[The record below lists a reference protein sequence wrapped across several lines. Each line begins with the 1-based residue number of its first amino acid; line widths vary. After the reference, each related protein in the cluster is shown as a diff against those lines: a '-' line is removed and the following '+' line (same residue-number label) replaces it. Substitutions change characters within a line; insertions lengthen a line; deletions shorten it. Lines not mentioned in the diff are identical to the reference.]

1 MRGCCLR
8 GGSGSCTMQGA
19 QAWGSCAARCRGAGS
34 CAAGRELCPIGA
46 TFGGSSRGSS
56 SYIVSSPVNAG
67 RQPALNRRDERGE
80 GTATFA
86 ASGRAC
92 RARGGERGEG
102 AATFAASGRG
112 EGVATGEHAALTH
125 YGAHISPPR
134 PPNTASRLQPSTIAT
149 RIPLL
154 FLINF
159 RRSLDDPDLPP
170 HRDIGLR
177 PVIPPRLRAWRK
189 VRWWGSAKVICR
201 RRGGARVFTGEVR
214 RNTLVSHF
222 DPTRNNDCQN

>member
-1 MRGCCLR
+1 MHDA
-8 GGSGSCTMQGA
+8 GGSGLGEL
-19 QAWGSCAARCRGAGS
+19 RGAMSWCGELRRRPGVVS
-34 CAAGRELCPIGA
+34 DRSDLRRLLQGLLQLHRLLARQRGAATGAEPARRAGR
-46 TFGGSSRGSS
+46 GGDDLR
-56 SYIVSSPVNAG
+56 
-67 RQPALNRRDERGE
+67 
-80 GTATFA
+80 
-86 ASGRAC
+86 C
-92 RARGGERGEG
+92 KWGEG

>member
-80 GTATFA
+80 GATTFV
-86 ASGRAC
+86 ASG
-92 RARGGERGEG
+92 ARGR
-102 AATFAASGRG
+102 
-112 EGVATGEHAALTH
+112 
-125 YGAHISPPR
+125 R
-134 PPNTASRLQPSTIAT
+134 PSR
-149 RIPLL
+149 
-154 FLINF
+154 
-159 RRSLDDPDLPP
+159 
-170 HRDIGLR
+170 
-177 PVIPPRLRAWRK
+177 RA
-189 VRWWGSAKVICR
+189 
-201 RRGGARVFTGEVR
+201 GGARGWRPASMLHSHTTERIFPLLDLPTLPPGSSPPPLQLAYLSSSSSTSAEAWTTPTSLPTVTLGYGRSYHHGCGHGGRSVGGEV
-214 RNTLVSHF
+214 
-222 DPTRNNDCQN
+222 QK